1 MIYINKTNSTPL
13 YQKLYTSIR
22 VEVTN
27 GSLPKNSALPPIRA
41 RSEELNISLN
51 TVSKAYLQLA
61 AEGYVRSVPGSGYY
75 VEDISN
81 TFLDTL
87 TINSTSKRK
96 KEATSSYASFSKPLT
111 PIRYDFKHDV
121 VYSHLFPW
129 KQWRQYVNNA
139 LSQEE
144 NQGKIQYESNKGNYE
159 LRSNICHYLNRNRGV
174 HCEPEQVILVPGTQY
189 GIEIITQLL
198 PAQKHRIAYEE
209 PSHNG
214 IRNIFLQNGYKI
226 FPIPV
231 LENGIDIDKLFASCC
246 NLLYVMPSH
255 QFPTGQTIPV
265 SNRLRL
271 LEWAIKNDAYII
283 ENDYDSEFP
292 HQTRPI
298 PSLQSLDHYDH
309 VIYFNTFAKILTPSM
324 RTAFFVLPY
333 SLLDKYEQMYRY
345 FNSALPSFNQIALSN
360 FIASGDFERHL
371 RKLVKVNERKY
382 NLLLKSIHTYLS
394 SYMDIVDTPAGSHII
409 VRIQNCTNQQNL
421 IDALKEKSISIYGVQ
436 QYFHTKPVPEDIFLL
451 GFSSLEEK
459 EIPDACKAL
468 AKALAELL

>member
-13 YQKLYTSIR
+13 YQQLYTSIR
-22 VEVTN
+22 EEVTN

-41 RSEELNISLN
+41 LSEELNISLN

-96 KEATSSYASFSKPLT
+96 KEATSSYASFSKPLA

-271 LEWAIKNDAYII
+271 LEWAIKNEAYII

>member
-1 MIYINKTNSTPL
+1 MIYVNKADSTPL
-13 YQKLYTSIR
+13 YQQLYTSII
-22 VEVTN
+22 EEITN
-27 GSLPKNSALPPIRA
+27 GSLSKNSALPPIRTL
-41 RSEELNISLN
+41 SEKLNISLN
-51 TVSKAYLQLA
+51 TVSKAYLQLT

-87 TINSTSKRK
+87 SVPPVSKK
-96 KEATSSYASFSKPLT
+96 ITSSISGQNPAPKAT
-111 PIRYDFKHDV
+111 PVRYDFKHDV

-129 KQWRQYVNNA
+129 KLWRQYVNNA
-139 LSQEE
+139 LLQEE
-144 NQGKIQYESNKGNYE
+144 NQKKIQYESNKGNYE

-174 HCEPEQVILVPGTQY
+174 HCDPEQVILVPGTQY
-189 GIEIITQLL
+189 GIEIISRLL
-198 PAQKHRIAYEE
+198 PAEKHRIAYEE

-214 IRNIFLQNGYKI
+214 IRNIFLQNGYEL

-231 LENGIDIDKLFASCC
+231 VENGIDIDKLFDSCC

-255 QFPTGQTIPV
+255 QFPTGRTIPV

-271 LEWAIKNDAYII
+271 LEWAIRNDAYII

-345 FNSALPSFNQIALSN
+345 FNAALPSFNQIALSN

-371 RKLVKVNERKY
+371 RKLVKINEHKY
-382 NLLLKSIHTYLS
+382 NLLLKSMHTFLS
-394 SYMDIVDTPAGSHII
+394 SYMDVVDTPAGSHII
-409 VRIQNCTNQQNL
+409 VRIRNCTNQQKL
-421 IDALKEKSISIYGVQ
+421 IDALCEKSISIYGVQ
-436 QYFHTKPVPEDIFLL
+436 QYFHTGTASEDIFLL
-451 GFSSLEEK
+451 GFSSLEES
-459 EIPDACKAL
+459 EIPEACEAL
-468 AKALAELL
+468 ARALSELL